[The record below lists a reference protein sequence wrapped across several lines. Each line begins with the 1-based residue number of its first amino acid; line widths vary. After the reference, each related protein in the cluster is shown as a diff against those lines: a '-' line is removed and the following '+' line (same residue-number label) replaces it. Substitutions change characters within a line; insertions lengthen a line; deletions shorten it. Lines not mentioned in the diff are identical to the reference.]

1 MDATPSALRRAH
13 RMPKFL
19 LLVAGLIGVACT
31 GCDWVSRSQNVTG
44 VDLYEQGN
52 YGAAI
57 EQFQLA
63 IQSNPGDADSYYNI
77 GATYQRLAAVTHN
90 PTYTQQ
96 AEQFYHVAL
105 DMNPNHCDC
114 NRGLAVLYVEENRP
128 AEAFALMQRWTERNP
143 VSPEPRIELA
153 RLYEEFGEHHEA
165 RSPSGRSPGVATD
178 QHSCALRPRQVERR
192 FRRSGPG
199 IGHLRTVA
207 AIQPVPAGR
216 AITGGGAR
224 RPRVWNAGRRACRSS
239 RRRANDGSRPADGG
253 PSQRPDALIASFCA
267 RRFFPSAHRRLA
279 PGRSHFR
286 A

>member
-1 MDATPSALRRAH
+1 LPARYKRAARSFDHARHVEFGGYLVNATPHALRPAH
-13 RMPKFL
+13 RLPKFL
-19 LLVAGLIGVACT
+19 LLAAGLFAVACT

-105 DMNPNHCDC
+105 DMNPDHCDC

-128 AEAFALMQRWTERNP
+128 TEAFALMQHWTERNP

-153 RLYEEFGEHHEA
+153 RLYEEFGDRHAAQARLEEA
-165 RSPSGRSPGVATD
+165 LALQPNNTRALSALGKLKEDSGDRAQALAIYERSLQYNQFQPDVQSRVAALGGPAYGMPVGVPVGFPVGVPTMAPAPQMAALPSGPTR
-178 QHSCALRPRQVERR
+178 
-192 FRRSGPG
+192 
-199 IGHLRTVA
+199 
-207 AIQPVPAGR
+207 
-216 AITGGGAR
+216 
-224 RPRVWNAGRRACRSS
+224 
-239 RRRANDGSRPADGG
+239 
-253 PSQRPDALIASFCA
+253 
-267 RRFFPSAHRRLA
+267 
-279 PGRSHFR
+279 
-286 A
+286 